1 MKFILKSF
9 PVFLFVL
16 LGNIFSADLVAQRAA
31 VKSQVKK
38 DMEKKYADPQR
49 EKGKE
54 ELEKITYENDKRY
67 KDPTNKVQATIA
79 FETKEITKKGTAKNS
94 ASQKIVFGK
103 TGECIIMNEGEKNET
118 WMIFNYADKANY
130 MVNLKQKTAIKM
142 PLINMQK
149 MAEAGAK
156 YEAEKNPDGNAS
168 SWKATGEKQ
177 NINGHACSKY
187 IFTYQDNKSYSTMD
201 VWLTK
206 ELSLNLGDNYMFG
219 ARLNAYRFPETGQ
232 KSEMTGGVMV
242 RMVMYDKK
250 GNPVSQRDLTEFK
263 KSADEQYFD
272 MSKFKVTDVMSGL

>member
-177 NINGHACSKY
+177 NINGRACSKY

-206 ELSLNLGDNYMFG
+206 DLSLNLGDNYMFG